1 MGQVSQPV
9 HVGPRINEALYATGT
24 PAELRAIGHDL
35 RRVHSC
41 AIPNPEGG
49 IRGCAHAVECSLR
62 MFGMQ
67 DEGGF
72 GPQNDLPG
80 TPGLGPK
87 YVGYYLETVEGDA
100 KEDFIRCSAWMT
112 ALYNRYQDQEKT
124 GETLLVVAQEGE
136 PIEIV
141 ETVPVEPRTCNKS
154 NNVALVS
161 ETKQILVP
169 EHPRPADIDRR
180 SKFRQNAK
188 TARRERMLN
197 RRRVRA
203 GFDDVP
209 ADEDARISP
218 RTTEKAVAKPVGRPR
233 GSKNRVPAARPV
245 DPAEGS
251 GGTE

>member
-1 MGQVSQPV
+1 MEGQPV

-24 PAELRAIGHDL
+24 PAELRIIGHDV

-49 IRGCAHAVECSLR
+49 IRGCAHATECALR
-62 MFGMQ
+62 MFGLA

-80 TPGLGPK
+80 TPGNGPK
-87 YVGYYLETVEGDA
+87 YVGYYLETQEGDA

-124 GETLLVVAQEGE
+124 GETLLIVAQEGE
-136 PIEIV
+136 PIEIM

-161 ETKQILVP
+161 TVKQILVP
-169 EHPRPADIDRR
+169 VHPRPADIDRR
-180 SKFRQNAK
+180 AKFRIDAK
-188 TARRERMLN
+188 RSRRERMLG

-203 GFDDVP
+203 GFDDAP
-209 ADEDARISP
+209 QTPDENLRAAAAP
-218 RTTEKAVAKPVGRPR
+218 VAKPTRGRPR
-233 GSKNRVPAARPV
+233 KVVPAAHPV
-245 DPAEGS
+245 DPNESAGGS
-251 GGTE
+251 E